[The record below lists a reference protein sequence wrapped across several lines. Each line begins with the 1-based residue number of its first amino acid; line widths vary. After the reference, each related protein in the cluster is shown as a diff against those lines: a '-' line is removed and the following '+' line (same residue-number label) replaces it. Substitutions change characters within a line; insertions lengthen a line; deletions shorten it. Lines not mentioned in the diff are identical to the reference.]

1 MIHNQPINSKD
12 INIKKF
18 LKYSDNYTLIPIKY
32 NNNDLLIQ
40 TPKMYIPFGEKTLYD
55 KKYLDLSFQ
64 NIMNDKNIGLFY
76 HNLETIHEKVI
87 KLFHEYNVDDLI
99 KTYNDTDLL
108 RLKITRDILNYDHNQ
123 NIIDKIINNTYGYF
137 IIHLKGLWLN
147 NQGNIYYYWELLQ
160 SKIDVPLYLSEYSFI
175 DDYPKGKGYKGK
187 GNGYKGKGKSIPP
200 PPPPPQLILPKPL
213 TKYDKMIK
221 MGVPTN
227 AVENKKKIDSKI
239 RAEDLQSITLKK
251 TVINDNNKKEGD
263 EDNIPYM
270 IELLSKLS
278 KLKQFNL

>member
-64 NIMNDKNIGLFY
+64 NIMNDKNIELFY
-76 HNLETIHEKVI
+76 HNLMIIHGKVL
-87 KLFHEYNVDDLI
+87 KLFHEYNVDDII
-99 KTYNDTDLL
+99 KRYNNTDLL
-108 RLKITRDILNYDHNQ
+108 RLKITKDILNYDHNR

-147 NQGNIYYYWELLQ
+147 NGGNIYYYWELLQ

-175 DDYPKGKGYKGK
+175 DDYPTKGK
-187 GNGYKGKGKSIPP
+187 GYKGKGKSIPP
-200 PPPPPQLILPKPL
+200 PPPPPQLIQPKPL

-251 TVINDNNKKEGD
+251 TVINKNEKDD
-263 EDNIPYM
+263 EDIPYM

-278 KLKQFNL
+278 KLRQLNL

>member
-1 MIHNQPINSKD
+1 MIHNQPINFKD

-32 NNNDLLIQ
+32 KNNDLLIQ

-76 HNLETIHEKVI
+76 HNLETIHGKVL

-99 KTYNDTDLL
+99 KTYNNTNLL
-108 RLKITRDILNYDHNQ
+108 RLKITRDILNYDNNQ

-147 NQGNIYYYWELLQ
+147 NEGNIYYYWELLQ

-175 DDYPKGKGYKGK
+175 DDLPKGYKGK

-200 PPPPPQLILPKPL
+200 PPPPPQLIQPKPL

>member
-1 MIHNQPINSKD
+1 MIHNQPINFKD

-76 HNLETIHEKVI
+76 HNLETIHGKVL

-99 KTYNDTDLL
+99 KTYNNTNLL
-108 RLKITRDILNYDHNQ
+108 RLKITRDILNYDNNQ

-147 NQGNIYYYWELLQ
+147 NEGNIYYYWELLQ

-175 DDYPKGKGYKGK
+175 DDLPKGYKGK

-200 PPPPPQLILPKPL
+200 PPPPPQLIQPKPL

>member
-1 MIHNQPINSKD
+1 MIHNQSINSKD

-99 KTYNDTDLL
+99 KTYNNTDLL

-187 GNGYKGKGKSIPP
+187 GKSIPP
-200 PPPPPQLILPKPL
+200 PPPPPQLIQPKPL

-251 TVINDNNKKEGD
+251 TVINDNNKKEDD

>member
-1 MIHNQPINSKD
+1 MIHNQPIISKD

-32 NNNDLLIQ
+32 TNNDFLIQ
-40 TPKMYIPFGEKTLYD
+40 TPKMYIPFGEKNLYD

-64 NIMNDKNIGLFY
+64 NIMNDKNIEMFY
-76 HNLETIHEKVI
+76 NNLLIIHNKVKKI
-87 KLFHEYNVDDLI
+87 FHEYNVDDLI

-108 RLKITRDILNYDHNQ
+108 RLKITKDILNYDHNR

-137 IIHLKGLWLN
+137 IIYLKGLWLN
-147 NQGNIYYYWELLQ
+147 KEGNIYYYWELLQ

-175 DDYPKGKGYKGK
+175 DDIPRG
-187 GNGYKGKGKSIPP
+187 KGKGKGKGIPP
-200 PPPPPQLILPKPL
+200 PPPPLIIPKPL

-227 AVENKKKIDSKI
+227 AVQHKKEIDNKISAK
-239 RAEDLQSITLKK
+239 DLQSIKLRK
-251 TVINDNNKKEGD
+251 TITNNNNVKKEE

-278 KLKQFNL
+278 KFRIN

>member
-1 MIHNQPINSKD
+1 MIYNQPINSKD

-32 NNNDLLIQ
+32 LNNDLLIQ

-64 NIMNDKNIGLFY
+64 NIMNDKNIELFY
-76 HNLETIHEKVI
+76 HNLLIIHGKVL

-99 KTYNDTDLL
+99 KTYNNTNLL

-123 NIIDKIINNTYGYF
+123 NIIDKIINNTYGHF

-175 DDYPKGKGYKGK
+175 DDFPKGKGK
-187 GNGYKGKGKSIPP
+187 GYKGKGKSIPP
-200 PPPPPQLILPKPL
+200 PPPPPQLIQPKPL

-251 TVINDNNKKEGD
+251 TVINDKKEE

>member
-1 MIHNQPINSKD
+1 
-12 INIKKF
+12 
-18 LKYSDNYTLIPIKY
+18 
-32 NNNDLLIQ
+32 
-40 TPKMYIPFGEKTLYD
+40 MYIPFGEKTLYD

-175 DDYPKGKGYKGK
+175 DDLPKGYKGK
-187 GNGYKGKGKSIPP
+187 GYKGKSIPP

-251 TVINDNNKKEGD
+251 TVINDNNKKEDD

>member
-1 MIHNQPINSKD
+1 MIHNQPINFKD

-147 NQGNIYYYWELLQ
+147 NEGNIYYYWELLQ

-175 DDYPKGKGYKGK
+175 DDLPKGYKGK
-187 GNGYKGKGKSIPP
+187 GYKGKSIPP

>member
-1 MIHNQPINSKD
+1 MIHNQPIISKD

-32 NNNDLLIQ
+32 NNDDFLIQ

-55 KKYLDLSFQ
+55 KKYLDISFQ
-64 NIMNDKNIGLFY
+64 NINNDKNIELFY
-76 HNLETIHEKVI
+76 ENLLTIHRKVI
-87 KLFHEYNVDDLI
+87 KIFYGYNVDDLI
-99 KTYNDTDLL
+99 KIYNGSDLL
-108 RLKITRDILNYDHNQ
+108 RLKITKDILNYDHNR
-123 NIIDKIINNTYGYF
+123 NVIDNIINNTYGYF

-147 NQGNIYYYWELLQ
+147 KEGNIYYHWELLQ

-175 DDYPKGKGYKGK
+175 DDYPKGKGNNYG
-187 GNGYKGKGKSIPP
+187 KGKGKGIPP
-200 PPPPPQLILPKPL
+200 PPPPLIMAKPL

-227 AVENKKKIDSKI
+227 AVENKKAIDNKI

-251 TVINDNNKKEGD
+251 TVINENKQTD
-263 EDNIPYM
+263 DIPYM

-278 KLKQFNL
+278 KYKQK

>member
-32 NNNDLLIQ
+32 TNNDFLIQ
-40 TPKMYIPFGEKTLYD
+40 TPKMYIPFGEKTLYG
-55 KKYLDLSFQ
+55 KKYVDLSFQ
-64 NIMNDKNIGLFY
+64 NVMNDKNIELFY
-76 HNLETIHEKVI
+76 HNLETLHKKVN

-99 KTYNDTDLL
+99 RTYNGSDLL
-108 RLKITRDILNYDHNQ
+108 RLKITKDIFNFDHNQ

-147 NQGNIYYYWELLQ
+147 SEGNIYYHWELLQ
-160 SKIDVPLYLSEYSFI
+160 SKIDMPLYLSGYSFI
-175 DDYPKGKGYKGK
+175 DDYPKEKGKGYNSG
-187 GNGYKGKGKSIPP
+187 KGKGKGKGISVPP
-200 PPPPPQLILPKPL
+200 PPPLIIPKSL

-221 MGVPTN
+221 MGVPTH
-227 AVENKKKIDSKI
+227 AVENKKVIDNKI

-251 TVINDNNKKEGD
+251 TVINENKQSD
-263 EDNIPYM
+263 DVPYM

-278 KLKQFNL
+278 KYKHK